1 MSDLEIF
8 GEYLYDIKIN
18 DIEYSLYRM
27 DNDTYGVSN
36 GDFYNAIKL

>member
-8 GEYLYDIKIN
+8 GEYLYDININ
-18 DIEYSLYRM
+18 NITYSLYTM
-27 DNDTYGVSN
+27 DNDTYGVLD